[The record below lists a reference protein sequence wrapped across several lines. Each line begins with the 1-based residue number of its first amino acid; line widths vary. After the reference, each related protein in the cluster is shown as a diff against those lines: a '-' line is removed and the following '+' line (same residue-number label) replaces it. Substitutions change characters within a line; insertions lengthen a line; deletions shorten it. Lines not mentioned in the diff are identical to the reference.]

1 VLRSLY
7 GRIALGFVAVLAVL
21 LAVQGGLLL
30 WLLTRPAE
38 PFADSPASFAAF
50 VALEV
55 SAALEQ
61 NPAASIDDVLESD
74 PRFRAQPFFVVLP
87 DGRYRSLGNLTPP
100 EALLRSARIRL
111 QRRIARGP
119 RPRDER
125 TRPARPIGFAFV
137 VADGR
142 TVAAVV
148 ALPHRPTLWT
158 VLREFGPVM
167 GLVGIGTLVAGSLGA
182 ALLIFRPAHRRLRA
196 LEVASERVRQGDLSA
211 RADERG
217 GDEVAALAVAFNR
230 MAADLAQ
237 RAEQAATSDRLR
249 RQLLADVSHELMT
262 PLTSMR
268 GYLETI
274 SMREVPLDDD
284 TRARYLEIVD
294 QETVRLEQIVR
305 DLLDLAKL
313 EAAGLRQARDPVAV
327 GALFDRVRDR
337 HGRAASEK
345 GVELRVADPEALVV
359 SGDALRLE
367 QALQNLAAN
376 ALRHTPS
383 GGFVELT
390 ARAAGAGDA
399 VLVVRDSGSGID
411 VEHLS
416 SIFERF
422 YKADGA
428 REGRSSGS
436 GLGLSI
442 VKAIVDNHGGRIDV
456 ESERETGTRFTIRL
470 PRWVGNSTSGPP
482 AQ

>member
-1 VLRSLY
+1 MLRSLY
-7 GRIALGFVAVLAVL
+7 GRIVIGFVAVLAVL

-50 VALEV
+50 VAIEL
-55 SAALEQ
+55 SATLEQ
-61 NPAASIDDVLESD
+61 NPDASIENLLASD
-74 PRFRAQPFFVVLP
+74 TRFRAQPFFVVLP
-87 DGRYRSLGNLTPP
+87 DGSYRTPGNLTPP
-100 EALLRSARIRL
+100 EGLLRNARIRL
-111 QRRIARGP
+111 QRRIARGV

-125 TRPARPIGFAFV
+125 ARPARSVGFAFV
-137 VADGR
+137 MVEGH

-167 GLVGIGTLVAGSLGA
+167 AVVGAGTLVTGSLVA

-196 LEVASERVRQGDLSA
+196 LEAASERVRQGDLSA

-230 MAADLAQ
+230 MAADLGG
-237 RAEQAATSDRLR
+237 RARQAATSDRLR

-268 GYLETI
+268 GYLETLA
-274 SMREVPLDDD
+274 MKEVPLDEQ
-284 TRARYLEIVD
+284 TRARYLAIVD
-294 QETVRLEQIVR
+294 QESVRLEQIVR

-313 EAAGLRQARDPVAV
+313 EAAGLRQARDPVPV

-337 HGRAASEK
+337 HGRGASEK
-345 GVELRVADPEALVV
+345 GVALSVSDPEAIVV

-376 ALRHTPS
+376 ALRHTGS
-383 GGFVELT
+383 GGAVELT
-390 ARAAGAGDA
+390 ARAAGDGE
-399 VLVVRDSGSGID
+399 VELVVRDTGSGIAA
-411 VEHLS
+411 EHLP

-456 ESERETGTRFTIRL
+456 SSEPGRGTAFTIRL
-470 PRWVGNSTSGPP
+470 PRWLGTGEAASSAP
-482 AQ
+482 